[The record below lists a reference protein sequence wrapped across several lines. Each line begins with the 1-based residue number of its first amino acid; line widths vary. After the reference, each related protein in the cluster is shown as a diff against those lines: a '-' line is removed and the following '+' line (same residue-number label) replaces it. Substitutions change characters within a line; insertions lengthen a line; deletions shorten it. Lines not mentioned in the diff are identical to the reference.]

1 MIRLIATDLD
11 DTLLDV
17 GSALTARSRAAL
29 EAAMAAGCGVAI
41 VSGRML
47 EATLPFARE
56 ISVNAP
62 MVIYNGA
69 MVYDHRSGE
78 TLYARRIPFETA
90 LGMLRM
96 IEAMGLYV
104 QLYPGMGYFCDE
116 PLPQTEAYAKQIRV
130 PVTPV
135 HMPLSRWLEEHPC
148 DPQKLLLID
157 TPEGATAAQAAL
169 TKAFP
174 SGVCCMK
181 SKPHYLEIMPE
192 GVNKGHA
199 LAALAEGLGVAPGEV
214 MAFGDGENDVPML
227 TFAGAGFA
235 MANGC
240 EPARTRARHIAPPN
254 TEDGV
259 AQVVEQYLR
268 QGLIGPLPKTP
279 QEVSRS

>member
-11 DTLLDV
+11 DTLLNAD
-17 GSALTARSRAAL
+17 SALTARSKAAL
-29 EAAMAAGCGVAI
+29 GAAMAAGCGVAI
-41 VSGRML
+41 VSGRMF
-47 EATLPFARE
+47 EAALPFARE
-56 ISVNAP
+56 IGVNAP
-62 MVIYNGA
+62 MVLYNGA
-69 MVYDHRSGE
+69 MLYDHRAE
-78 TLYARRIPFETA
+78 KTLYARRIPFETA

-104 QLYPGMGYFCDE
+104 QLYPGMGYYCDT
-116 PLPQTEAYAKQIRV
+116 PLPQTEAYARQIRV

-135 HMPLSRWLEEHPC
+135 HMPLSRWLEQHPC

-169 TKAFP
+169 TEAFS

-181 SKPHYLEIMPE
+181 SKPHYLEIMPQ

-199 LAALAEGLGVAPGEV
+199 LAVLAEGLGVAPDEV
-214 MAFGDGENDVPML
+214 MAFGDGENDVSML
-227 TFAGAGFA
+227 TFAGAGYA

-240 EPARTRARHIAPPN
+240 EAARSSVPHLAPPN

-259 AQVVEQYLR
+259 AQVVERCLER
-268 QGLIGPLPKTP
+268 GLIGPLPAIAS
-279 QEVSRS
+279 Q

>member
-11 DTLLDV
+11 DTLLDA
-17 GSALTARSRAAL
+17 GSALTARARAAL
-29 EAAMAAGCGVAI
+29 EAAMTAGCGVAI

-56 ISVNAP
+56 IGVNAP

-104 QLYPGMGYFCDE
+104 QLYPGMGYFCDT
-116 PLPQTEAYAKQIRV
+116 PLPQTEVYAKQIRV

>member
-11 DTLLDV
+11 DTLLDA

-29 EAAMAAGCGVAI
+29 QAAMAAGCGVAI
-41 VSGRML
+41 VSGRMV
-47 EATLPFARE
+47 EATLPFARQ
-56 ISVNAP
+56 IGVNAP
-62 MVIYNGA
+62 MVVYNGA

-78 TLYARRIPFETA
+78 TLFSRRIPFETA

-104 QLYPGMGYFCDE
+104 QLYPGMGYCCDV
-116 PLPQTEAYAKQIRV
+116 PLPQTEAYARQIRV

-135 HMPLSRWLEEHPC
+135 GMPLSRWLKAHPC
-148 DPQKLLLID
+148 DPQKLLIID

-169 TKAFP
+169 TEAFP
-174 SGVCCMK
+174 GGVCCMK

-192 GVNKGHA
+192 GVDKGRA
-199 LAALAEGLGVAPGEV
+199 LALLAQRLGVAPDEV

-240 EPARTRARHIAPPN
+240 EPARARAKRIAPPN

-259 AQVVEQYLR
+259 ARIVGQYLQ